1 MSTSEGGSEIE
12 VAKDSAEAVEYE
24 CDRCGYQTSDRSHFQ
39 RHLHN
44 KIPCPPIKSSIDR
57 EEIIKRLA
65 TEKNQDKY
73 IPCDLCDKVYS
84 TRQGLYMHKKQ
95 CHQVSTLSS
104 SSNHILQQ
112 QVSLLQQQ
120 VKILINEVTDQK
132 KTIETYKKTILS
144 LQIQLSEHQKNEA
157 FYQII
162 VEKYLN
168 GTHKRLES
176 GITDVTNNDTH
187 AEIKR
192 WARYKEGLGQLL
204 TYNRDDPKERLQMY
218 FFGKSSA
225 KLEACAISHCKDK
238 NIEVFMFDMFP
249 DRVNIVEYSTKNIVY
264 TYISGT
270 T

>member
-1 MSTSEGGSEIE
+1 MELGNEIDIMEE
-12 VAKDSAEAVEYE
+12 VDESDEENDENVNVTKYV
-24 CDRCGYQTSDRSHFQ
+24 CDRCNYETYQKSNFI
-39 RHLHN
+39 RHLNN
-44 KIPCPPIKSSIDR
+44 KIVCEPINSNISRDD
-57 EEIIKRLA
+57 IKARY
-65 TEKNQDKY
+65 EKNKT
-73 IPCDLCDKVYS
+73 ISCDQCNKTYT
-84 TRQGLYMHKKQ
+84 TRQGLHAHKKK
-95 CHQVSTLSS
+95 CHPKQNSS
-104 SSNHILQQ
+104 QEKISNLEQTILEQNKVIESLKNKI
-112 QVSLLQQQ
+112 VSLQLQ
-120 VKILINEVTDQK
+120 LAEN
-132 KTIETYKKTILS
+132 
-144 LQIQLSEHQKNEA
+144 QKNEA
-157 FYQII
+157 FYQIV
-162 VEKYLN
+162 VEQYLN
-168 GTHKRLES
+168 GTHKYLAS

-192 WARYKEGLGQLL
+192 WSKYKEGLGQLL